1 MIDYTT
7 MFAARFSVTDNMKKF
22 FIIILLILFLTGCVY
37 LSTGSKV
44 DLESEL
50 LEIRARNSENIRDWP
65 KEEQER
71 FYFVLGRFL
80 D

>member
-1 MIDYTT
+1 
-7 MFAARFSVTDNMKKF
+7 MKKF
-22 FIIILLILFLTGCVY
+22 FIIIPLVLLLAGCVY